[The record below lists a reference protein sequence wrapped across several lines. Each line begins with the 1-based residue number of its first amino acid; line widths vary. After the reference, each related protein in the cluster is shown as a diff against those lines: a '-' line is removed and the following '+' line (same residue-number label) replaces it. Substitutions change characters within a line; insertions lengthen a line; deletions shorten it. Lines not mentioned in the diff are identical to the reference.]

1 MNFIR
6 RAAAACTGG
15 SLFLLVSFLTGIRT
29 KFEGDIRFSPERKVY
44 FANHNS
50 HADFVMVWISL
61 PKKWRRAA
69 RPVAG
74 ADYWLKSA
82 FRRFLINHVFNGL
95 LIMRNGSDPK
105 AVLLPF
111 KSGIYHLAREN
122 PDVGF
127 VPVWIDN
134 ISRVL
139 PKNKLVPVPVLCSV
153 SLGEPLHLRE
163 GEEKDA
169 FLHRA
174 REAMLALVPPQKLEQ
189 YGEDGHVRQ

>member
-1 MNFIR
+1 M
-6 RAAAACTGG
+6 
-15 SLFLLVSFLTGIRT
+15 
-29 KFEGDIRFSPERKVY
+29 
-44 FANHNS
+44 
-50 HADFVMVWISL
+50 
-61 PKKWRRAA
+61 
-69 RPVAG
+69 
-74 ADYWLKSA
+74 
-82 FRRFLINHVFNGL
+82 
-95 LIMRNGSDPK
+95 
-105 AVLLPF
+105 
-111 KSGIYHLAREN
+111 
-122 PDVGF
+122 
-127 VPVWIDN
+127 WIDN